1 MILAMD
7 NKYIVKEIE
16 KYLVDVMRIKRPLSK
31 IVKKDAIKELIP
43 MELRAFKIDEGSI
56 RLSSVDD
63 ALYKFSA
70 KGKISFKDK
79 TSNVSIVSCVEFHGV
94 ARLVNANSRSY
105 VDAVEIASLPKTSE
119 ILSSVIK
126 SSEI

>member
-63 ALYKFSA
+63 ALYDFFA
-70 KGKISFKDK
+70 KGEISFKDVA
-79 TSNVSIVSCVEFHGV
+79 SNVSIVSCVEFHGV

-119 ILSSVIK
+119 ILSSAIK